1 MQPHAHHTNRRW
13 GKIIFSG
20 AAPYSLSLVL
30 HLLGIVLAVSG
41 RGLSSGPFLSGGS
54 MGTESF
60 FLFRVPLATGAS
72 RGRKERG

>member
-1 MQPHAHHTNRRW
+1 MHTILVDCW

-20 AAPYSLSLVL
+20 AAPYSLPLVL
-30 HLLGIVLAVSG
+30 YPPGLVLAVSG

-54 MGTESF
+54 VGTESF